1 MIKCPVCNN
10 EIKLQN
16 LNKHYKITLGDIV
29 NGKFQGKNTF
39 YYHKEC
45 LCDKNLYEKRI
56 ISTITE

>member
-10 EIKLQN
+10 EIKLQD